1 MKTYKIEEVEDIL
14 LGTRGTTQREYYEQE
29 LDEFYIG
36 EAIRQARLSKN
47 LTQEELGARIGVQS
61 AQISRIQELA
71 HLYFNLQVCHE
82 KRTGIEIYLS
92 AFFRFTGNLSSVG
105 CTEFLF
111 NEVGQT

>member
-47 LTQEELGARIGVQS
+47 LTQAI
-61 AQISRIQELA
+61 
-71 HLYFNLQVCHE
+71 
-82 KRTGIEIYLS
+82 
-92 AFFRFTGNLSSVG
+92 
-105 CTEFLF
+105 LF
-111 NEVGQT
+111 KLMEHNADKID

>member
-47 LTQEELGARIGVQS
+47 LSFATIG
-61 AQISRIQELA
+61 
-71 HLYFNLQVCHE
+71 
-82 KRTGIEIYLS
+82 KRRKTAY
-92 AFFRFTGNLSSVG
+92 
-105 CTEFLF
+105 
-111 NEVGQT
+111 